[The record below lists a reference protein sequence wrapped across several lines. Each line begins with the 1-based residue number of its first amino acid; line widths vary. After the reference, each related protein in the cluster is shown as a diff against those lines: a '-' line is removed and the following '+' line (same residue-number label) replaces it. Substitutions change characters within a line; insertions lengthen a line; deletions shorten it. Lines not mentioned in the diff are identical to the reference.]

1 MLADIAIPMLPCRSL
16 DVTRQFYNRLGF
28 EQVHIKFGE
37 DRYLI
42 LVRRSI
48 ELHFFLMTELA
59 PTTSMHSSYIRVLDA
74 DALYRDFQAK
84 GLPQEGSP
92 SLGVIEDREW
102 GMREFH
108 LLDPD
113 SNLLRIGSVIV
124 EKATPEAA
132 HSFLLA
138 ALRKP

>member
-48 ELHFFLMTELA
+48 ELHFFLMPELA

-74 DALYRDFQAK
+74 DAAQSPNDAGDLSLRGLIDALSRRRRDDPAAAGRRRPALLQ
-84 GLPQEGSP
+84 P
-92 SLGVIEDREW
+92 RE
-102 GMREFH
+102 R
-108 LLDPD
+108 D
-113 SNLLRIGSVIV
+113 
-124 EKATPEAA
+124 AA
-132 HSFLLA
+132 G
-138 ALRKP
+138 